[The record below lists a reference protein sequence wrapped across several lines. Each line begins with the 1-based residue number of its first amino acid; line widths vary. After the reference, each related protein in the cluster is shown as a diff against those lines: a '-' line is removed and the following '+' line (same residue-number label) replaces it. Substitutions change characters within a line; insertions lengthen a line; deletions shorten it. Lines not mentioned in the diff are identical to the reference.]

1 MEFRLSKGHFLGL
14 FCAVVW
20 GATFISTKVLLEYLS
35 PLQIL
40 FSRFLLGYIALWC
53 LYPHRSPKYGRKA
66 QLLFALAGFLGTFL
80 YFLMENVALQHTT
93 ASNVGVLVSLA
104 PLFTAAVSKLENPKL
119 TLSLQFFVGAVLSF
133 VGVLLIV
140 FGDNMSLVINPLGD
154 TLALGAAFVWALYS
168 IVLNK
173 LSVYKAPILVS
184 TRTIFGY
191 GLIFIVAGVLYAD
204 DFPESRD
211 GHRCDGQAA
220 RHVADKIF
228 DKTDNACGNTGAFHN
243 EAGQNKEGNSEE
255 RNFCDAGKEV
265 VGQHIDAHVKEPADD
280 GSGKSQTDG
289 NRYPAH
295 QHENKKDQQNQ
306 SGIGHQRIKHDLL
319 LEVLFLN
326 I

>member
-1 MEFRLSKGHFLGL
+1 MVILCCRVTHFLGL

-204 DFPESRD
+204 DFPGSEILLKTEVWSNLIFL
-211 GHRCDGQAA
+211 GFIACAA
-220 RHVADKIF
+220 RYSMWTMAVETIGPDRTALYLYLVPVICLVCSYLILGENL
-228 DKTDNACGNTGAFHN
+228 TAWSA
-243 EAGQNKEGNSEE
+243 AGT
-255 RNFCDAGKEV
+255 F
-265 VGQHIDAHVKEPADD
+265 
-280 GSGKSQTDG
+280 
-289 NRYPAH
+289 
-295 QHENKKDQQNQ
+295 
-306 SGIGHQRIKHDLL
+306 L
-319 LEVLFLN
+319 VLFGL
-326 I
+326 ILSQLDSSSLKKRIRKASEIS

>member
-204 DFPESRD
+204 DFPGSEILLKTEVWSNLIFL
-211 GHRCDGQAA
+211 GFIACAA
-220 RHVADKIF
+220 RYSMWTMAVETIGPDRTALYLYLVPVICLVCSYLILGENL
-228 DKTDNACGNTGAFHN
+228 TAWSA
-243 EAGQNKEGNSEE
+243 AGTFSAIRFNFVSAGFFFIEE
-255 RNFCDAGKEV
+255 K
-265 VGQHIDAHVKEPADD
+265 
-280 GSGKSQTDG
+280 
-289 NRYPAH
+289 
-295 QHENKKDQQNQ
+295 NKK
-306 SGIGHQRIKHDLL
+306 SL
-319 LEVLFLN
+319 
-326 I
+326 

>member
-1 MEFRLSKGHFLGL
+1 MEFRLSKGHFLRL

-204 DFPESRD
+204 DFPGSEILLKTEVWSNLIFL
-211 GHRCDGQAA
+211 GFIACAA
-220 RHVADKIF
+220 RYSMWTMAVETIGPDRTALYLYLVPVICLVCSYLILGENL
-228 DKTDNACGNTGAFHN
+228 TAWSA
-243 EAGQNKEGNSEE
+243 AGT
-255 RNFCDAGKEV
+255 F
-265 VGQHIDAHVKEPADD
+265 
-280 GSGKSQTDG
+280 
-289 NRYPAH
+289 
-295 QHENKKDQQNQ
+295 
-306 SGIGHQRIKHDLL
+306 L
-319 LEVLFLN
+319 VLFGL
-326 I
+326 ILSQLDSSSLKKRIRKASEIS

>member
-119 TLSLQFFVGAVLSF
+119 TLSLQLFVGAVLSF

-204 DFPESRD
+204 DFPGSEILLKTEVWSNLIFL
-211 GHRCDGQAA
+211 GFIACAA
-220 RHVADKIF
+220 RYSMWTMAVETIGPDRTALHLYLVPVICLVCSYLILGENLTAWS
-228 DKTDNACGNTGAFHN
+228 A
-243 EAGQNKEGNSEE
+243 AGT
-255 RNFCDAGKEV
+255 F
-265 VGQHIDAHVKEPADD
+265 
-280 GSGKSQTDG
+280 
-289 NRYPAH
+289 
-295 QHENKKDQQNQ
+295 
-306 SGIGHQRIKHDLL
+306 L
-319 LEVLFLN
+319 VLFGIILSQLDSSSLKKR
-326 I
+326 IRKASEIS

>member
-204 DFPESRD
+204 DFPGSEILLKTEVWSNLIFL
-211 GHRCDGQAA
+211 GFIACAA
-220 RHVADKIF
+220 RYSMWTVAVETIGPDRTALYLYLVPVICLVCSYLILGENL
-228 DKTDNACGNTGAFHN
+228 TAWSA
-243 EAGQNKEGNSEE
+243 AGT
-255 RNFCDAGKEV
+255 F
-265 VGQHIDAHVKEPADD
+265 
-280 GSGKSQTDG
+280 
-289 NRYPAH
+289 
-295 QHENKKDQQNQ
+295 
-306 SGIGHQRIKHDLL
+306 
-319 LEVLFLN
+319 
-326 I
+326 

>member
-14 FCAVVW
+14 FYAVVW

-104 PLFTAAVSKLENPKL
+104 PFFTAAVSKLENPKL

-204 DFPESRD
+204 DFRYL
-211 GHRCDGQAA
+211 
-220 RHVADKIF
+220 
-228 DKTDNACGNTGAFHN
+228 
-243 EAGQNKEGNSEE
+243 EA
-255 RNFCDAGKEV
+255 
-265 VGQHIDAHVKEPADD
+265 I
-280 GSGKSQTDG
+280 QTCT
-289 NRYPAH
+289 
-295 QHENKKDQQNQ
+295 
-306 SGIGHQRIKHDLL
+306 LL
-319 LEVLFLN
+319 LSSLFDEAERGDSFTTRAAPEVLSETVWFN
-326 I
+326 DFQPT

>member
-204 DFPESRD
+204 DFPGSEILLKTEVWSNLIFL
-211 GHRCDGQAA
+211 GFIACAA
-220 RHVADKIF
+220 RYSMWTMAVETIGPDRTALYLYLEPVICLVCSYLILGENL
-228 DKTDNACGNTGAFHN
+228 TAWSA
-243 EAGQNKEGNSEE
+243 AGT
-255 RNFCDAGKEV
+255 F
-265 VGQHIDAHVKEPADD
+265 
-280 GSGKSQTDG
+280 
-289 NRYPAH
+289 
-295 QHENKKDQQNQ
+295 
-306 SGIGHQRIKHDLL
+306 
-319 LEVLFLN
+319 
-326 I
+326 

>member
-119 TLSLQFFVGAVLSF
+119 TLSLQLFVGAVLSF

-173 LSVYKAPILVS
+173 LSVNKAPILVS

-204 DFPESRD
+204 DFPGSEILLKTEVWSNLIFL
-211 GHRCDGQAA
+211 GFIACAA
-220 RHVADKIF
+220 RYSMWTMAVETIGPDRTALYLYLVPVICLVCSYLILGENL
-228 DKTDNACGNTGAFHN
+228 TAWSA
-243 EAGQNKEGNSEE
+243 AGT
-255 RNFCDAGKEV
+255 F
-265 VGQHIDAHVKEPADD
+265 
-280 GSGKSQTDG
+280 
-289 NRYPAH
+289 
-295 QHENKKDQQNQ
+295 
-306 SGIGHQRIKHDLL
+306 L
-319 LEVLFLN
+319 VLFGL
-326 I
+326 ILSQLDSSSLKKRIRKASEIS

>member
-204 DFPESRD
+204 DFPL
-211 GHRCDGQAA
+211 
-220 RHVADKIF
+220 VLPK
-228 DKTDNACGNTGAFHN
+228 
-243 EAGQNKEGNSEE
+243 
-255 RNFCDAGKEV
+255 
-265 VGQHIDAHVKEPADD
+265 
-280 GSGKSQTDG
+280 
-289 NRYPAH
+289 
-295 QHENKKDQQNQ
+295 
-306 SGIGHQRIKHDLL
+306 LL
-319 LEVLFLN
+319 PGTAMMYDRPLFLFSSFVFMTLTSYRSSKGRRN
-326 I
+326 RFSSERFSGWIT

>member
-173 LSVYKAPILVS
+173 LSVILVS

-204 DFPESRD
+204 DFPGSEILLKTEVWSNLIFL
-211 GHRCDGQAA
+211 GFIACAA
-220 RHVADKIF
+220 RYSMWTMAVETIGPDRTALYLYLVPVICLVCSYLILGENL
-228 DKTDNACGNTGAFHN
+228 TAWSA
-243 EAGQNKEGNSEE
+243 AGT
-255 RNFCDAGKEV
+255 F
-265 VGQHIDAHVKEPADD
+265 
-280 GSGKSQTDG
+280 
-289 NRYPAH
+289 
-295 QHENKKDQQNQ
+295 
-306 SGIGHQRIKHDLL
+306 
-319 LEVLFLN
+319 
-326 I
+326 

>member
-1 MEFRLSKGHFLGL
+1 M
-14 FCAVVW
+14 
-20 GATFISTKVLLEYLS
+20 EYLS

-204 DFPESRD
+204 DFPGSEILLKTEVWSNLIFL
-211 GHRCDGQAA
+211 GFIACAA
-220 RHVADKIF
+220 RYSMWTMAVETIGPDRTALYLYLVPVICLVCSYLILGENL
-228 DKTDNACGNTGAFHN
+228 TAWSA
-243 EAGQNKEGNSEE
+243 AGT
-255 RNFCDAGKEV
+255 F
-265 VGQHIDAHVKEPADD
+265 
-280 GSGKSQTDG
+280 
-289 NRYPAH
+289 
-295 QHENKKDQQNQ
+295 
-306 SGIGHQRIKHDLL
+306 L
-319 LEVLFLN
+319 VLFGL
-326 I
+326 ILSQLDSSSLKKRIRKASEIS

>member
-173 LSVYKAPILVS
+173 LSVYKALILVS

-204 DFPESRD
+204 DFPGSEILLKTEVWSNLIFL
-211 GHRCDGQAA
+211 GFIACAA
-220 RHVADKIF
+220 RYSMWTMAVETIGPDRTALYLYLVPVICLVCSYLILGENL
-228 DKTDNACGNTGAFHN
+228 TAWSA
-243 EAGQNKEGNSEE
+243 AGT
-255 RNFCDAGKEV
+255 F
-265 VGQHIDAHVKEPADD
+265 
-280 GSGKSQTDG
+280 
-289 NRYPAH
+289 
-295 QHENKKDQQNQ
+295 
-306 SGIGHQRIKHDLL
+306 L
-319 LEVLFLN
+319 VLFGL
-326 I
+326 ILSQLDSSSLKKRIRKASEIS

>member
-1 MEFRLSKGHFLGL
+1 MEFRLSKGHFLRL

-204 DFPESRD
+204 DFPGSETLLKTEVWSNLIFL
-211 GHRCDGQAA
+211 GFIACAA
-220 RHVADKIF
+220 RYSMWTMAVETIGPDRTALYLYLVPVICLVCSYLILGENL
-228 DKTDNACGNTGAFHN
+228 TAWSA
-243 EAGQNKEGNSEE
+243 AGT
-255 RNFCDAGKEV
+255 F
-265 VGQHIDAHVKEPADD
+265 
-280 GSGKSQTDG
+280 
-289 NRYPAH
+289 
-295 QHENKKDQQNQ
+295 
-306 SGIGHQRIKHDLL
+306 L
-319 LEVLFLN
+319 VLFGL
-326 I
+326 ILSQLDSSSLKKRIRKASEIS

>member
-66 QLLFALAGFLGTFL
+66 QLLFALDGFLGTFL

-204 DFPESRD
+204 DFPGSEILLKTEVWSNLIFL
-211 GHRCDGQAA
+211 GFIACAA
-220 RHVADKIF
+220 RYSMWTMAVETIGPDRTALYLYLVPVICLVCSYLILGENL
-228 DKTDNACGNTGAFHN
+228 TAWSA
-243 EAGQNKEGNSEE
+243 AGT
-255 RNFCDAGKEV
+255 F
-265 VGQHIDAHVKEPADD
+265 
-280 GSGKSQTDG
+280 
-289 NRYPAH
+289 
-295 QHENKKDQQNQ
+295 
-306 SGIGHQRIKHDLL
+306 
-319 LEVLFLN
+319 
-326 I
+326 

>member
-20 GATFISTKVLLEYLS
+20 GATFISTKVLLEYLAS
-35 PLQIL
+35 SNPL
-40 FSRFLLGYIALWC
+40 FSISSRLYRTVVPLFFRIAL
-53 LYPHRSPKYGRKA
+53 RSMAAKPSCY
-66 QLLFALAGFLGTFL
+66 LLLPASWGLSFT
-80 YFLMENVALQHTT
+80 FLMENVALQHTT

-204 DFPESRD
+204 DFPW
-211 GHRCDGQAA
+211 
-220 RHVADKIF
+220 F
-228 DKTDNACGNTGAFHN
+228 
-243 EAGQNKEGNSEE
+243 
-255 RNFCDAGKEV
+255 RNLAKDRGL
-265 VGQHIDAHVKEPADD
+265 VK
-280 GSGKSQTDG
+280 
-289 NRYPAH
+289 
-295 QHENKKDQQNQ
+295 
-306 SGIGHQRIKHDLL
+306 
-319 LEVLFLN
+319 LN
-326 I
+326 FS

>member
-20 GATFISTKVLLEYLS
+20 GATFISTKVLMEYLS

-204 DFPESRD
+204 DFPGSEILLKTEVWSNLIFL
-211 GHRCDGQAA
+211 GFIACAA
-220 RHVADKIF
+220 RYSMWTMAVETIGPDRTALYLYLVPVICLVCSYLILGENL
-228 DKTDNACGNTGAFHN
+228 TAWSA
-243 EAGQNKEGNSEE
+243 AGT
-255 RNFCDAGKEV
+255 F
-265 VGQHIDAHVKEPADD
+265 
-280 GSGKSQTDG
+280 
-289 NRYPAH
+289 
-295 QHENKKDQQNQ
+295 
-306 SGIGHQRIKHDLL
+306 L
-319 LEVLFLN
+319 VLFGL
-326 I
+326 ILSQLDSSSLKKRIRKASEIS

>member
-119 TLSLQFFVGAVLSF
+119 TLSLQLFVGAVLSF

-204 DFPESRD
+204 DFPGSEILLKTEVWSNLIFL
-211 GHRCDGQAA
+211 GFIACAA
-220 RHVADKIF
+220 RYSMWTMAVETIEPDRTALYLYLVPVICLVCSYLILGENL
-228 DKTDNACGNTGAFHN
+228 TAWSA
-243 EAGQNKEGNSEE
+243 AGT
-255 RNFCDAGKEV
+255 F
-265 VGQHIDAHVKEPADD
+265 
-280 GSGKSQTDG
+280 
-289 NRYPAH
+289 
-295 QHENKKDQQNQ
+295 
-306 SGIGHQRIKHDLL
+306 L
-319 LEVLFLN
+319 VLFGL
-326 I
+326 ILSQLDSSSLKKRIRKASEIS

>member
-119 TLSLQFFVGAVLSF
+119 TLSLQLFVGAVLSF

-204 DFPESRD
+204 DFPGSEILLKTEVWSNLIFL
-211 GHRCDGQAA
+211 GFIACAA
-220 RHVADKIF
+220 RYSMWTMAVETIGPDRTVLYLYLVPVICLVCSYLILGENLTAWS
-228 DKTDNACGNTGAFHN
+228 A
-243 EAGQNKEGNSEE
+243 AGT
-255 RNFCDAGKEV
+255 F
-265 VGQHIDAHVKEPADD
+265 
-280 GSGKSQTDG
+280 
-289 NRYPAH
+289 
-295 QHENKKDQQNQ
+295 
-306 SGIGHQRIKHDLL
+306 L
-319 LEVLFLN
+319 VLFGL
-326 I
+326 ILSQLDSSSLKKRIRKASEIS

>member
-154 TLALGAAFVWALYS
+154 TLALGAAFVWTLYS

-204 DFPESRD
+204 DFPGSEILLKTEVWSNLIFL
-211 GHRCDGQAA
+211 GFIACAA
-220 RHVADKIF
+220 CYSMWTMAVETIGPDRTALYLYLVPVICLVCSYLILGENLTAWS
-228 DKTDNACGNTGAFHN
+228 A
-243 EAGQNKEGNSEE
+243 AGT
-255 RNFCDAGKEV
+255 F
-265 VGQHIDAHVKEPADD
+265 
-280 GSGKSQTDG
+280 
-289 NRYPAH
+289 
-295 QHENKKDQQNQ
+295 
-306 SGIGHQRIKHDLL
+306 L
-319 LEVLFLN
+319 VLFGL
-326 I
+326 ILSQLDSSSLKKRIRKASEIS

>member
-204 DFPESRD
+204 DFRYL
-211 GHRCDGQAA
+211 
-220 RHVADKIF
+220 
-228 DKTDNACGNTGAFHN
+228 
-243 EAGQNKEGNSEE
+243 EA
-255 RNFCDAGKEV
+255 
-265 VGQHIDAHVKEPADD
+265 I
-280 GSGKSQTDG
+280 QTCT
-289 NRYPAH
+289 
-295 QHENKKDQQNQ
+295 
-306 SGIGHQRIKHDLL
+306 LL
-319 LEVLFLN
+319 LSSLFDEAERGDSFTTRATPEVLSETVWFN
-326 I
+326 DFQPT

>member
-204 DFPESRD
+204 DFPGSEILLKTEVWSNLIFL
-211 GHRCDGQAA
+211 GFIACAA
-220 RHVADKIF
+220 RYSMWTMAVETIRPDRTALYLYLVPVICLVCSYLILGENL
-228 DKTDNACGNTGAFHN
+228 TAWSA
-243 EAGQNKEGNSEE
+243 AGT
-255 RNFCDAGKEV
+255 F
-265 VGQHIDAHVKEPADD
+265 
-280 GSGKSQTDG
+280 
-289 NRYPAH
+289 
-295 QHENKKDQQNQ
+295 
-306 SGIGHQRIKHDLL
+306 L
-319 LEVLFLN
+319 VLFGL
-326 I
+326 ILSQLDSSSLKKRIRKASEIS

>member
-119 TLSLQFFVGAVLSF
+119 TLSLQLFVGAVLSF

-168 IVLNK
+168 IVPNK

-204 DFPESRD
+204 DFPGSEILLKTEVWSNLIFL
-211 GHRCDGQAA
+211 GFIACAA
-220 RHVADKIF
+220 RYSMWTMAVETIGPDRTALYLYLVPVICLVCSYLILGENL
-228 DKTDNACGNTGAFHN
+228 TAWSA
-243 EAGQNKEGNSEE
+243 AGT
-255 RNFCDAGKEV
+255 F
-265 VGQHIDAHVKEPADD
+265 
-280 GSGKSQTDG
+280 
-289 NRYPAH
+289 
-295 QHENKKDQQNQ
+295 
-306 SGIGHQRIKHDLL
+306 L
-319 LEVLFLN
+319 VLFGL
-326 I
+326 ILSQLDSSSLKKRIRKASEIS

>member
-93 ASNVGVLVSLA
+93 ASNVGVLVSFA

-204 DFPESRD
+204 DFPWFRNLAKDRGLVKLNFLRIYSLCRPL
-211 GHRCDGQAA
+211 Q
-220 RHVADKIF
+220 HV
-228 DKTDNACGNTGAFHN
+228 
-243 EAGQNKEGNSEE
+243 
-255 RNFCDAGKEV
+255 
-265 VGQHIDAHVKEPADD
+265 DD
-280 GSGKSQTDG
+280 GGG
-289 NRYPAH
+289 NYRARSNRLIPVLSA
-295 QHENKKDQQNQ
+295 
-306 SGIGHQRIKHDLL
+306 GDLFS
-319 LEVLFLN
+319 V
-326 I
+326 

>member
-154 TLALGAAFVWALYS
+154 TLALGAAFVLGSLFDRAQQAVCIQGAYSRFNKNDLRLWTNLYRCWR
-168 IVLNK
+168 
-173 LSVYKAPILVS
+173 LV
-184 TRTIFGY
+184 RRR
-191 GLIFIVAGVLYAD
+191 
-204 DFPESRD
+204 FPLV
-211 GHRCDGQAA
+211 Q
-220 RHVADKIF
+220 
-228 DKTDNACGNTGAFHN
+228 
-243 EAGQNKEGNSEE
+243 
-255 RNFCDAGKEV
+255 
-265 VGQHIDAHVKEPADD
+265 
-280 GSGKSQTDG
+280 KSC
-289 NRYPAH
+289 
-295 QHENKKDQQNQ
+295 
-306 SGIGHQRIKHDLL
+306 
-319 LEVLFLN
+319 
-326 I
+326 

>member
-119 TLSLQFFVGAVLSF
+119 TLSLQLFVGAVLSF

-204 DFPESRD
+204 DFPGSEILLKTEVWSNLIFL
-211 GHRCDGQAA
+211 GFIACAA
-220 RHVADKIF
+220 RYSMWTMAVETIGPDRTALYLYLVPVICLVCSYLILGENL
-228 DKTDNACGNTGAFHN
+228 TAWSA
-243 EAGQNKEGNSEE
+243 AGT
-255 RNFCDAGKEV
+255 F
-265 VGQHIDAHVKEPADD
+265 
-280 GSGKSQTDG
+280 
-289 NRYPAH
+289 
-295 QHENKKDQQNQ
+295 
-306 SGIGHQRIKHDLL
+306 L
-319 LEVLFLN
+319 VLFGIILSQLDSSSLKKR
-326 I
+326 IRKASEIS